1 MADRRDDK
9 SRKLPEKAAAPRP
22 PAVRISDADRN
33 RMVEVLRTYCGEG
46 VLTLDEFSDRV
57 ALVFDAGTKGELEQV
72 VADLPALSG
81 APVPEAQRRKTS
93 RNAVGIMSG
102 ARRTGRWRPGE
113 EFNAFALMGGCEIDL
128 RQAEIDGGSVTIN
141 ASAIMGGIDII
152 VPDGIEVD
160 LDEFH
165 FMGAVETKL
174 SNTPIIHGSPVVRVK
189 AFALMGSVVI
199 RTKKTREQREASRSD
214 TRQRA
219 LERRQEMLERRKAHV
234 ERHLEQH
241 TRRIEEKLER
251 VGLSMPAAR
260 PAEPPEPPEGTSWS
274 QQLANKAAP
283 DGTVTIL
290 FSDIVG
296 YTELTETLGD
306 LRAHERLTAHNE
318 ILRAQLAAHEGY
330 EVKSQGDGFM
340 VAFAGASRA
349 LRCAIALQRAF
360 ADYCRKR
367 PDEPIQ
373 VHIGLNTGEVL
384 KEGDDFLGRTVIL
397 ASRIAGEAK
406 SCEILASSV
415 VKALADGSGE
425 FMFDV
430 PREVSLKGV
439 SQPQTVYPVVWQ
451 V

>member
-1 MADRRDDK
+1 MADRPEPK
-9 SRKLPEKAAAPRP
+9 KKKPNLPEKAAAPRP
-22 PAVRISDADRN
+22 PAIRISDADRN
-33 RMVEVLRTYCGEG
+33 HMVEVLRTYTGEG
-46 VLTLDEFSDRV
+46 LLTLDEFSDRV
-57 ALVFDAGTKGELEQV
+57 ALVFDANTKAELDAV
-72 VADLPALSG
+72 VADLPVPMG
-81 APVPEAQRRKTS
+81 TRVPETERRKVS

-128 RQAEIDGGSVTIN
+128 RQAEIDGPTVTIN
-141 ASAIMGGIDII
+141 ATAIMGGIDII

-160 LDEFH
+160 IDEFH
-165 FMGAVETKL
+165 FMGAVETRM
-174 SNTPIIHGSPVVRVK
+174 SNVARIPGTPVIRVK
-189 AFALMGSVVI
+189 AFALMGSVVV
-199 RTKKTREQREASRSD
+199 RTKRTRAEREAERS
-214 TRQRA
+214 Q
-219 LERRQEMLERRKAHV
+219 RRQEMLDRRKAHV
-234 ERHLEQH
+234 EHRLEH
-241 TRRIEEKLER
+241 HARRLEERLER
-251 VGLSMPAAR
+251 HGISTPRVEAP
-260 PAEPPEPPEGTSWS
+260 EPPEPPAGTKWS
-274 QQLANKAAP
+274 DQLKASP

-296 YTELTETLGD
+296 YTELTESVGD
-306 LRAHERLTAHNE
+306 LRAHERLTQHNE
-318 ILRAQLAAHEGY
+318 ILRAQLVAHDGY

-349 LRCAIALQRAF
+349 LRCAIAIQRAF

-384 KEGDDFLGRTVIL
+384 KDGDDFLGRTVIL
-397 ASRIAGEAK
+397 ASRIAGEAR
-406 SCEILASSV
+406 SGEILTSSV

-430 PREVSLKGV
+430 PREVALKGV

>member
-1 MADRRDDK
+1 MGMADRDTPEN
-9 SRKLPEKAAAPRP
+9 LPERASPRP
-22 PAVRISDADRN
+22 PSVRVSDVERN
-33 RMVEVLRTYCGEG
+33 HMVEVLRTYCGEG

-57 ALVFDAGTKGELEQV
+57 ALVFEAATQGELDKV
-72 VADLPALSG
+72 ISDLPSLRG
-81 APVPEAQRRKTS
+81 QPVPEAQRRKVS
-93 RNAVGIMSG
+93 RNVVGVMSG

-113 EFNAFALMGGCEIDL
+113 ELNAFALMGGCEIDL
-128 RQAEIDGGSVTIN
+128 RQAEIDGPMVTIN
-141 ASAIMGGIDII
+141 ATAIMGGIDII
-152 VPDGIEVD
+152 VPEGIEVD

-165 FMGAVETKL
+165 FMGGVESRL
-174 SNTPIIHGSPVVRVK
+174 SNVPRIPGSPVVRIK
-189 AFALMGSVVI
+189 AFAFMGSVIV
-199 RTKKTREQREASRSD
+199 RTRKSRAEREADRM
-214 TRQRA
+214 
-219 LERRQEMLERRKAHV
+219 ERRQDSIARRAHHA
-234 ERHLEQH
+234 ERHLDHAARRVEQ
-241 TRRIEEKLER
+241 RLEGA
-251 VGLSMPAAR
+251 GLSLPSAR
-260 PAEPPEPPEGTSWS
+260 TEPPAPPAGTNWT
-274 QQLANKAAP
+274 QQLASKAAP

-290 FSDIVG
+290 FSDVVG

-306 LRAHERLTAHNE
+306 LRAHQRLTAHNE
-318 ILRAQLAAHEGY
+318 ILRAQLVTHEGY

-397 ASRIAGEAK
+397 ASRIAGEAR
-406 SCEILASSV
+406 SGEILASSV

-425 FMFDV
+425 FEFDA
-430 PREVSLKGV
+430 PRDVALKGV
-439 SQPQTVYPVVWQ
+439 SLPQTVYPVVWQ